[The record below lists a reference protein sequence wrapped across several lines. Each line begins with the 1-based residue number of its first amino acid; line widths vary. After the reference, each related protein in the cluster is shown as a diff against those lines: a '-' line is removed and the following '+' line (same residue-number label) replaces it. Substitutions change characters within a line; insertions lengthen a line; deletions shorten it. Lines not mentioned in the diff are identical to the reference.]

1 MKRRTL
7 NLLKAQ
13 IAPVQPP
20 VINITYE
27 VESCVV
33 TNRDVRRGVSVQDV
47 ACFSHKCTHIRPLVQ
62 TQIKC
67 RRSTCSD
74 QIWTL
79 LNFYG
84 WCKYVQAELRKP
96 DASNRWRAARNFP
109 GTSIWDVCH
118 AAAYRGVK
126 KNSIWVCVCA
136 SKWVIGREKCLSHWM
151 IELTVSRAWHSGKSQ
166 KF

>member
-1 MKRRTL
+1 M
-7 NLLKAQ
+7 
-13 IAPVQPP
+13 
-20 VINITYE
+20 ITISRDPCNKKTDLQSSQSSKSPSPTTCHKYHLR

-47 ACFSHKCTHIRPLVQ
+47 ACLSHKCSHIHPLVQ

-84 WCKYVQAELRKP
+84 WCKYVQSELRKP

-109 GTSIWDVCH
+109 GTSIWDACH

-136 SKWVIGREKCLSHWM
+136 S
-151 IELTVSRAWHSGKSQ
+151 
-166 KF
+166 